1 MNTKALMAASALFMG
16 CLGVAASF
24 LPQEILTWIGAPSQG
39 ALPLLVQL
47 GGALYVGF
55 AMVNWMAKANLLGG
69 IYNRAVAM
77 GNFAHFFIGATVL
90 IKGLLAGQRALGNL
104 DRRRGLLGV
113 RGLVRARRVR
123 IAGESGLLRRTFYAL
138 LLVVFATAAPAQD
151 RRPGAGSTRPGC
163 RIPGRRHGD
172 L

>member
-1 MNTKALMAASALFMG
+1 MNTKALMAMSALFMA

-24 LPQEILTWIGAPSQG
+24 LPQEILTWIGAPSRG

-55 AMVNWMAKANLLGG
+55 AMVNWMAKGNLLGG

-90 IKGLLAGQRALGNL
+90 IKGLLAGKRVPGIWIGGAAYSLFAVWFALVAFGSP
-104 DRRRGLLGV
+104 V
-113 RGLVRARRVR
+113 K
-123 IAGESGLLRRTFYAL
+123 
-138 LLVVFATAAPAQD
+138 AT
-151 RRPGAGSTRPGC
+151 S
-163 RIPGRRHGD
+163 
-172 L
+172 

>member
-1 MNTKALMAASALFMG
+1 MNTKALMAASALFMA

-55 AMVNWMAKANLLGG
+55 AMVNWMAKGNLLGG

-90 IKGLLAGQRALGNL
+90 IKGLLAGQRVLGVWIGGAAYSVFAVWFALVAFGSPVKAEGRNL
-104 DRRRGLLGV
+104 DV
-113 RGLVRARRVR
+113 
-123 IAGESGLLRRTFYAL
+123 
-138 LLVVFATAAPAQD
+138 
-151 RRPGAGSTRPGC
+151 TRE
-163 RIPGRRHGD
+163 R
-172 L
+172 

>member
-1 MNTKALMAASALFMG
+1 MNTKILMAASALFMA

-24 LPQEILTWIGAPSQG
+24 LPQEILTSIGAPSQG

-55 AMVNWMAKANLLGG
+55 AMVNWMAKGNLLGG

-90 IKGLLAGQRALGNL
+90 IKGLLAGQRVPGVWIGGAAYSVFAVWFALVAFGSPVKADGRNL
-104 DRRRGLLGV
+104 DV
-113 RGLVRARRVR
+113 
-123 IAGESGLLRRTFYAL
+123 
-138 LLVVFATAAPAQD
+138 
-151 RRPGAGSTRPGC
+151 TRE
-163 RIPGRRHGD
+163 R
-172 L
+172 

>member
-1 MNTKALMAASALFMG
+1 MAASALFMG

-24 LPQEILTWIGAPSQG
+24 LPQEILTWIGAPSRG

-90 IKGLLAGQRALGNL
+90 IKGLLAGQRVPAVWIG
-104 DRRRGLLGV
+104 G
-113 RGLVRARRVR
+113 A
-123 IAGESGLLRRTFYAL
+123 AYS
-138 LLVVFATAAPAQD
+138 VFAVWFTIVAFGSPVKGTA
-151 RRPGAGSTRPGC
+151 
-163 RIPGRRHGD
+163 
-172 L
+172 

>member
-90 IKGLLAGQRALGNL
+90 IKGLLAGQTALGI
-104 DRRRGLLGV
+104 
-113 RGLVRARRVR
+113 R
-123 IAGESGLLRRTFYAL
+123 IGGAAYS
-138 LLVVFATAAPAQD
+138 VFAVWFALVAFGSPVKAA
-151 RRPGAGSTRPGC
+151 S
-163 RIPGRRHGD
+163 
-172 L
+172 